1 MFDSTNY
8 RKLVL
13 NFEIS
18 DLELAKDSVDER
30 MIGEIQRGVQAGYD
44 VKNVV
49 DVNAGGPYGSE
60 VLEGV
65 ERDAKDVWRKVS
77 TDGRLDDWYKASIHI
92 HAQTDESWSAQARL
106 PNGNLGT
113 SFTFQR

>member
-18 DLELAKDSVDER
+18 DLELAKGSVDAR
-30 MIGEIQRGVQAGYD
+30 MIREIKTGVKAGDNVQA
-44 VKNVV
+44 VV

-65 ERDAKDVWRKVS
+65 ERDAKVVWNKVNS
-77 TDGRLDDWYKASIHI
+77 DDSLRDWYKASIHI
-92 HAQTDESWSAQARL
+92 QASADAPWTAQARL
-106 PNGNLGT
+106 PDGSYGT
-113 SFTFQR
+113 SFVFQQ